1 MDDALS
7 LLLCAPNLI
16 RTPFRSVLTPPRR
29 RGIQVTYKLYQTE
42 LLMTATI
49 YHNPR
54 CSKSRATLALL
65 EENGVTP
72 EIVAYLETPPSKAEL
87 STILDRLGMQ
97 PRELI
102 RKKEE
107 PYKALNLA
115 DESLDRDA
123 LIDAMIEH
131 PILIERPVVVK
142 DGKYALGRPP
152 ENVLRIL

>member
-1 MDDALS
+1 
-7 LLLCAPNLI
+7 
-16 RTPFRSVLTPPRR
+16 
-29 RGIQVTYKLYQTE
+29 
-42 LLMTATI
+42 MTATI

-102 RKKEE
+102 RRRKN
-107 PYKALNLA
+107 PTRRSILPMKA
-115 DESLDRDA
+115 
-123 LIDAMIEH
+123 
-131 PILIERPVVVK
+131 
-142 DGKYALGRPP
+142 
-152 ENVLRIL
+152 

>member
-1 MDDALS
+1 
-7 LLLCAPNLI
+7 
-16 RTPFRSVLTPPRR
+16 
-29 RGIQVTYKLYQTE
+29 
-42 LLMTATI
+42 MTATI

-72 EIVAYLETPPSKAEL
+72 EIVEYLETPPSKAEL

-123 LIDAMIEH
+123 LIDAMIEN

-142 DGKYALGRPP
+142 EGKYALGRPP
-152 ENVLRIL
+152 ENVLSIL

>member
-1 MDDALS
+1 
-7 LLLCAPNLI
+7 
-16 RTPFRSVLTPPRR
+16 
-29 RGIQVTYKLYQTE
+29 
-42 LLMTATI
+42 MTVTI

-72 EIVAYLETPPSKAEL
+72 EIVEYLETPPSKAEL

-97 PRELI
+97 PRELM

-123 LIDAMIEH
+123 LIDAMIEN
-131 PILIERPVVVK
+131 PILIERPVVVNE
-142 DGKYALGRPP
+142 GKYALGRPP